1 MRIILPIKL
10 ALAAGIINCIAW
22 FGVAKS
28 LGYYSLN
35 IGQYRYFITLFLLVL
50 GVLIS
55 IYYERKKQSGFI
67 EYKEAVK
74 SGVIFSLVLAIIIS
88 VFNYVY
94 YKFIR
99 SDVIDFFVSEEK
111 KAWLANNRTLEET
124 NKYIIEYYIPSYG
137 FFHILMTTLFLGII
151 ISLVSGALFRK
162 KNPHSF
168 STN

>member
-88 VFNYVY
+88 VFS
-94 YKFIR
+94 KLTFQM
-99 SDVIDFFVSEEK
+99 
-111 KAWLANNRTLEET
+111 
-124 NKYIIEYYIPSYG
+124 YG
-137 FFHILMTTLFLGII
+137 
-151 ISLVSGALFRK
+151 VEGAI
-162 KNPHSF
+162 NC
-168 STN
+168 